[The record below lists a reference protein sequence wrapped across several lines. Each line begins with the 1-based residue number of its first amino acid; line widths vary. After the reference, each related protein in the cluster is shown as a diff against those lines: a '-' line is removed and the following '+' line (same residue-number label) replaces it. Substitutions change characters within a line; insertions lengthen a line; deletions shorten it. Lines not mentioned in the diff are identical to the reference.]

1 MQHRAALLLVLSL
14 AGGAALNAGYF

>member
-1 MQHRAALLLVLSL
+1 MQRRAALLLVLSL

>member
-1 MQHRAALLLVLSL
+1 MQRRAALLLVFSL